1 MRNILSFLAV
11 GFLAAQFTTPLRA
24 DDADL
29 RAVID
34 KALKAAGG
42 EEKLAKFKSRTWV
55 AKGTYYGMG
64 DGIQY
69 SANYALALPDKF
81 RFEVEGG
88 FMTVVV
94 DGDKGWT
101 QSMDETRQMN
111 KDELAQQKE
120 ELHAFIVS
128 TLTPLKGGDY
138 KLSSLGETK
147 IGDKPAIGIKVSH
160 KDHQDVNLYFDK
172 TSGLLVKSERKVKAQ
187 EEGNKEVSQ
196 EETYED
202 YKDIEG
208 AKIPMKITILR
219 DGKKY
224 VEGENS
230 EVKAVDKHDDKTFAK
245 PG

>member
-1 MRNILSFLAV
+1 MRNILSLLVV
-11 GFLAAQFTTPLRA
+11 GFLVVQFTTPLRA
-24 DDADL
+24 DDVDL

-42 EEKLAKFKSRTWV
+42 EEKLAKFKSRAWTT
-55 AKGTYYGMG
+55 KGTYYGMG

-69 SANYALALPDKF
+69 TANYALALPDKF

-94 DGDKGWT
+94 DGDKGWM
-101 QSMDETRQMN
+101 QMMCETREMN
-111 KDELAQQKE
+111 KEELAQQKE
-120 ELHAFIVS
+120 DLHAFIVS

-147 IGDKPAIGIKVSH
+147 VGDKPAIGVKVSH
-160 KDHQDVNLYFDK
+160 KDHQDMNLYFDK
-172 TSGLLVKSERKVKAQ
+172 DSGLLVKSERKAKAT

-202 YKDIEG
+202 YKDLDG
-208 AKIPMKITILR
+208 AKIPMKTTILR

-224 VEGENS
+224 VEGEVTD
-230 EVKAVDKHDDKTFAK
+230 VKAVDKHDDKTFAK
-245 PG
+245 PS